1 MNSRSSLL
9 VCLAAGLNFAACVS
23 STGPVSAVP
32 LLIPDPPAHSTIAP
46 ADDAQKTDPEPA
58 PAPAVDNS
66 GGHADQPVRASS
78 PPPRPSA
85 PAAQTPAPA
94 PVAPSAP
101 ATPPPVAATELR
113 PATAAGAQTLSA
125 KQVREIM
132 TRTQRK
138 LNAVDR
144 GKLNSGKRDD
154 YDAARRFLSQADRA
168 VNANDLLLAQSS
180 AEKAE
185 ALANGLR

>member
-1 MNSRSSLL
+1 
-9 VCLAAGLNFAACVS
+9 
-23 STGPVSAVP
+23 
-32 LLIPDPPAHSTIAP
+32 
-46 ADDAQKTDPEPA
+46 
-58 PAPAVDNS
+58 
-66 GGHADQPVRASS
+66 
-78 PPPRPSA
+78 
-85 PAAQTPAPA
+85 
-94 PVAPSAP
+94 
-101 ATPPPVAATELR
+101 
-113 PATAAGAQTLSA
+113 
-125 KQVREIM
+125 M

-144 GKLNSGKRDD
+144 GKLTSGKRDD